1 MSCDDVDIEDSGR
14 AVQATREER
23 APTVLP
29 RRRRQEG
36 ADAAERKVA
45 EAQGVPGTQTLW
57 IRTFGCAH
65 NSSDS
70 EYMEGLLTSHGFT
83 FTDNPDAAA
92 LWLVNSCTV
101 KDPSQAAM
109 ETVIR
114 KAQAAERPIVVAGCV
129 PQADRHLKSLGG
141 VSMIG
146 TQQIDRVVEVV
157 EATLA
162 GAQVR
167 LLGRARLPRL
177 DLPKVRKNPRVEI
190 VPLSTGCLGSCTYCK
205 TRHARGKLGSYAPE
219 AIIDRAISALEEE
232 GGAVREIWL
241 SSEDTGAYG
250 IDLGTSLGA
259 LLRRLLP
266 AVAERCPTAM
276 VRLGMTNPPFILD
289 QLDDVAWALS
299 HPNCY
304 AFLHIP
310 VQSGS
315 DAVLLAMN
323 REYTRADFE
332 AVCDHLLV
340 HVPGITLATDIIC
353 GFPGETE
360 GDFEATLELVRKYAF
375 GILNISQFYPRP
387 GTPAASMRRLPT
399 ALVKARSRRLTT
411 MTEAFDPYRSLVGT
425 TQTIHVDLER
435 ERVRDANAT
444 PRLVAHTKTFVKVL
458 IAPDEAAGVVA
469 NATVEARIVAA
480 HRWHCDAEL
489 LTVPNRPAKF
499 RRRPSWGCGQAAVGV
514 GVAILSW
521 WWLAAGPL

>member
-1 MSCDDVDIEDSGR
+1 M
-14 AVQATREER
+14 
-23 APTVLP
+23 
-29 RRRRQEG
+29 
-36 ADAAERKVA
+36 
-45 EAQGVPGTQTLW
+45 
-57 IRTFGCAH
+57 
-65 NSSDS
+65 
-70 EYMEGLLTSHGFT
+70 SHGFMLA
-83 FTDNPDAAA
+83 DNPDAACA
-92 LWLVNSCTV
+92 VAGIRARSRIRRRRE
-101 KDPSQAAM
+101 
-109 ETVIR
+109 ETLIR
-114 KAQAAERPIVVAGCV
+114 KARGRATYRRRRVR

-146 TQQIDRVVEVV
+146 TQQPIAWSRWSKRRRRR
-157 EATLA
+157 A
-162 GAQVR
+162 GAR
-167 LLGRARLPRL
+167 LGRRGCRRL
-177 DLPKVRKNPRVEI
+177 DCPKCERTACRD

-205 TRHARGKLGSYAPE
+205 TRHARGKLVSYAPE

-266 AVAERCPTAM
+266 AIAERCPTAM
-276 VRLGMTNPPFILD
+276 VRLGMTNPPYILD

-340 HVPGITLATDIIC
+340 HVPGVTLATDIIC

-521 WWLAAGPL
+521 WWFAGPL